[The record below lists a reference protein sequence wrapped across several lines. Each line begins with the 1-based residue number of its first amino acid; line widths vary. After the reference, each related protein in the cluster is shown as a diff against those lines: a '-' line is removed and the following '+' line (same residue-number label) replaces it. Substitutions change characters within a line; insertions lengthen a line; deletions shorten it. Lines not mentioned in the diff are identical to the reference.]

1 MRTLKLAALL
11 FLVYVLFA
19 SIAFTIAAQ
28 GRADTPE
35 PSVVSELQRLKVEN
49 LQLKIALAQA
59 NATIAD
65 RDAKLA
71 SLTLSQ
77 EQASLRA
84 DILKTLNA
92 KEGDDV
98 DWATLTLKPKPPP
111 EVKTTPKDPGK

>member
-59 NATIAD
+59 NA
-65 RDAKLA
+65 KLA

-98 DWATLTLKPKPPP
+98 DWATLTLKPKKPP
-111 EVKTTPKDPGK
+111 ELKTTPKDPGK